1 MLILFSIGP
10 INFDLS
16 ALLSFILGV
25 VFGFLLLLLIYLY
38 AVILSMNKNLRLRKA
53 DETDIDEEEIK
64 LLIEDAQRLFKDKEQ
79 RQAVGYAKL
88 LGNINKELAVDIAK
102 KFYPRSKYPYLELT
116 LDETLQLN
124 HYITDRLEELLE
136 GKIFSLIKGWT
147 LAKLVEINDTKTKI
161 EQNKIVKTARKY
173 GKVTSTALKVMN
185 AVNPVYWIR
194 KYTKETVMNI
204 IMVRIGLALIAI
216 TGEETYKIYSKKV
229 FDIDVNLETN
239 VDQIYEELKKDL
251 SEEVEDL

>member
-1 MLILFSIGP
+1 MIVLFSLGP

-25 VFGFLLLLLIYLY
+25 VFGFILLLLIYIY
-38 AVILSMNKNLRLRKA
+38 ALILSMNKNLRFRKA

-64 LLIEDAQRLFKDKEQ
+64 LLIEDAQAQFKDKDE

-88 LGNINKELAVDIAK
+88 LGHINKELTIDIAK

-116 LDETLQLN
+116 IDETLQLN
-124 HYITDRLEELLE
+124 HYITDRLEELLK
-136 GKIFSLIKGWT
+136 GKIFALVKGWT
-147 LAKLVEINDTKTKI
+147 LAKIVELNDTKTKI

-173 GKVTSTALKVMN
+173 GKVTSTAIQVLN

-229 FDIDVNLETN
+229 FDIDVDMKTD

-251 SEEVEDL
+251 KEEGEDA